1 MELDLIE
8 TILVREMKLEDRRK
22 YVAGRLYRDF
32 LTGIN
37 IATSERLGQA
47 EATENLSLILSS
59 SGSEAPS
66 AKVG

>member
-1 MELDLIE
+1 MQFDFVE
-8 TILVREMKLEDRRK
+8 TILVRELKLADRRK

-32 LTGIN
+32 LTEID

-47 EATENLSLILSS
+47 EATESRAAVLSS

-66 AKVG
+66 AEVV